1 MKNQKINDLEEKVNN
16 LNKTKNKDEN
26 KENVGN
32 NKNQKDNKNK
42 KEEPVPKTKKD
53 QKALEKSQNLTL
65 DVMNNSLKEQNL
77 IQQKKI
83 EELTNKLDETEQSYI
98 DKIRQLRQENNI
110 RNMALLDKE
119 DDKDLKN
126 EDDMKGREL
135 LINYCA
141 LLKDLTKIKGMLNV
155 DEMNNIVDEL
165 DIIMR
170 SYNIKQVK
178 SLNIFKNK
186 ILTHLKDLN
195 DVNKVHR
202 LQRAKVVVNKYY
214 QTLEAKVK
222 NLL

>member
-83 EELTNKLDETEQSYI
+83 EELTNKLDETEQS
-98 DKIRQLRQENNI
+98 
-110 RNMALLDKE
+110 
-119 DDKDLKN
+119 
-126 EDDMKGREL
+126 
-135 LINYCA
+135 
-141 LLKDLTKIKGMLNV
+141 
-155 DEMNNIVDEL
+155 
-165 DIIMR
+165 
-170 SYNIKQVK
+170 
-178 SLNIFKNK
+178 
-186 ILTHLKDLN
+186 
-195 DVNKVHR
+195 
-202 LQRAKVVVNKYY
+202 
-214 QTLEAKVK
+214 
-222 NLL
+222 